1 MTTEPEDT
9 AAIALPPRTTPTW
22 EMELLVSGATIF
34 GLLQLP
40 ALIDHAYA
48 RALNLAPQDYIGLVS
63 PLWIYTK
70 FAVITLVITFIAH
83 LFLRGY
89 WVALVGLDSV
99 YPGGIRWDRVEST
112 PLARAAAE
120 ANAPSMPALIE
131 RADNR
136 ASRVFGIGY
145 GFAMVMLMPVALVIL
160 SLAIGMTLDAIAG
173 PGHAGW
179 VFGTVVAVLMG
190 PWALARAADRFLASR
205 PRGGEGR
212 AARVLSRV
220 LGAYDR
226 IGLSRG
232 SNPLVALFVS
242 HEGRQRAGLVG
253 LLIGLPVLAFLMGQ
267 VFFSRGQL
275 PMGFFV
281 GLDVGNPASPD
292 TSPRE
297 FYADSAPDRLTMMP
311 LPHIPSRVAS
321 GPYVELFIPFLPRN
335 HGPAMEAACP
345 KALAVRDEPGA
356 TRARLD
362 CLAKLVD
369 LQLDGKPLPLRLDAT
384 SDPASLQPGMVAMVP
399 VEGLAPGRHELSLLS
414 PTRPGRTPRRYRIPF
429 WK

>member
-1 MTTEPEDT
+1 MTTEPDET
-9 AAIALPPRTTPTW
+9 AATALPPRTTPTW

-40 ALIDHAYA
+40 DLLDHAYA
-48 RALNLAPQDYIGLVS
+48 RALNLSPQAYAGLLS
-63 PLWIYTK
+63 PLWIYSK

-83 LFLRGY
+83 LSLRGY

-99 YPGGIRWDRVEST
+99 YPGGIRWDRVETT
-112 PLARAAAE
+112 PLARASAE
-120 ANAPSMPALIE
+120 RNAPSMPALIE

-145 GFAMVMLMPVALVIL
+145 GFAMVMLLPVALVVV
-160 SLAIGMTLDAIAG
+160 SLAIGLALDAIAG

-179 VFGTVVAVLMG
+179 VFGVVVALLMG
-190 PWALARAADRFLASR
+190 PWMLARTADRYFAWR
-205 PRGGEGR
+205 PRDAGSR
-212 AARVLSRV
+212 ATRVLSRV
-220 LGAYDR
+220 LTFYDHM
-226 IGLSRG
+226 GMSRG

-242 HEGRQRAGLVG
+242 HEGRKRAGLVAS
-253 LLIGLPVLAFLMGQ
+253 LIGLPVLAFLMGQ
-267 VFFSRGQL
+267 MFFSRGQL

-292 TSPRE
+292 ASPRE
-297 FYADSAPDRLTMMP
+297 FYADTASGRLSIMP
-311 LPHIPSRVAS
+311 LPHIPSRVAG
-321 GPYVELFIPFLPRN
+321 GPYVELFIPFLPRR

-345 KALAVRDEPGA
+345 KALAIREEPGA

-362 CLAKLVD
+362 CLATLVD
-369 LQLDGKPLPLRLDAT
+369 LHLDGKPLRLRLDAT
-384 SDPASLQPGMVAMVP
+384 SDPASLQPGMLAMVP
-399 VEGLAPGRHELSLLS
+399 TEGLGPGRHELALLS
-414 PTRPGRTPRRYRIPF
+414 PTRPGRTPQRYRIAF